1 MKMEVHE
8 LMMKITTINVGIVLL
23 FSTIFSSALL
33 FLWAFTKIPNVQG
46 IGAWLASDSLALSTT
61 VANIYISNIL
71 SLALNLAILGY
82 LIIAVQKIRGGGTC
96 AGRIS

>member
-1 MKMEVHE
+1 MEVHE
-8 LMMKITTINVGIVLL
+8 PMMKIITTNVGIVLL
-23 FSTIFSSALL
+23 FSISALL

-61 VANIYISNIL
+61 VANIYISSIL

-82 LIIAVQKIRGGGTC
+82 LIIAVQKIRGGGTV
-96 AGRIS
+96 GG

>member
-8 LMMKITTINVGIVLL
+8 PMMKIITTNVGIVLL
-23 FSTIFSSALL
+23 FSISALL

-82 LIIAVQKIRGGGTC
+82 LIIAVQKIRGGGTV
-96 AGRIS
+96 GG